1 MLLSAAKY
9 QGYSFYRFD
18 LLRENQLV
26 GGGNLP
32 TQIKSSCYYRVSV
45 KSIVKRYFQA
55 KLSTSVHACSNPNN
69 ANMTIWKLLG
79 FGSQCS
85 PVKQNIPNNIF

>member
-26 GGGNLP
+26 GGGGEYP
-32 TQIKSSCYYRVSV
+32 
-45 KSIVKRYFQA
+45 
-55 KLSTSVHACSNPNN
+55 HPD
-69 ANMTIWKLLG
+69 
-79 FGSQCS
+79 
-85 PVKQNIPNNIF
+85 